1 MDTIIRNGKLVIPK
15 VGIVDGDIA
24 IENGKI
30 AAILS
35 PGAACEAETVIDA
48 SGKYLVPGL
57 VFAWAC
63 DHSGTRWTSILLH
76 ATVNALALWAIV
88 G

>member
-35 PGAACEAETVIDA
+35 PGTAC
-48 SGKYLVPGL
+48 
-57 VFAWAC
+57 
-63 DHSGTRWTSILLH
+63 
-76 ATVNALALWAIV
+76 
-88 G
+88 

>member
-35 PGAACEAETVIDA
+35 PNGPLKQNCSCTKVAI
-48 SGKYLVPGL
+48 
-57 VFAWAC
+57 
-63 DHSGTRWTSILLH
+63 SILRLIPH
-76 ATVNALALWAIV
+76 TTTVLFF
-88 G
+88 

>member
-48 SGKYLVPGL
+48 SGKYVFPGCIDPH
-57 VFAWAC
+57 VHWYSSC
-63 DHSGTRWTSILLH
+63 SMS
-76 ATVNALALWAIV
+76 
-88 G
+88 

>member
-35 PGAACEAETVIDA
+35 PGTACEAETVIDA
-48 SGKYLVPGL
+48 SGKMVYPGFVEAHCHL
-57 VFAWAC
+57 GLDGYGIGFEGQ
-63 DHSGTRWTSILLH
+63 DYNER
-76 ATVNALALWAIV
+76 
-88 G
+88 

>member
-35 PGAACEAETVIDA
+35 PGTACEAETVIDA
-48 SGKYLVPGL
+48 SGKT
-57 VFAWAC
+57 A
-63 DHSGTRWTSILLH
+63 D
-76 ATVNALALWAIV
+76 
-88 G
+88 